1 MTLRPLTDRVL
12 IRRIDAETITKFGIV
27 IPDILTTKSDQGIVV
42 AVGPGR
48 YTDTGILI
56 PVESIVALGNP
67 EKFPANRNTLVPVET
82 VPKYKLPC
90 PGINAPEFPCTNTYP
105 SYPVPKIGTFI
116 PV

>member
-42 AVGPGR
+42 AVGPGH

-56 PVESIVALGNP
+56 PVEVNVNDKVLLSKNVGTEVSVNDDKLLVIKESDILGVF
-67 EKFPANRNTLVPVET
+67 E
-82 VPKYKLPC
+82 
-90 PGINAPEFPCTNTYP
+90 
-105 SYPVPKIGTFI
+105 
-116 PV
+116 

>member
-56 PVESIVALGNP
+56 PVEVNVNDKVLLSKNVGTEVSVNDDKLLVIKESDILGVF
-67 EKFPANRNTLVPVET
+67 E
-82 VPKYKLPC
+82 
-90 PGINAPEFPCTNTYP
+90 
-105 SYPVPKIGTFI
+105 
-116 PV
+116 